1 MNGDGFQDIV
11 TERANGGGRTFFQRF
26 ACFYVTVKCCA
37 NLQHY
42 FQVPVHL
49 NPVSL
54 PWPETAKGSFGFT
67 RNSTF

>member
-26 ACFYVTVKCCA
+26 ACFYVTVKYRA
-37 NLQHY
+37 ILQHY

-49 NPVSL
+49 NSVSL
-54 PWPETAKGSFGFT
+54 PWA
-67 RNSTF
+67 RNSEGIFRFY